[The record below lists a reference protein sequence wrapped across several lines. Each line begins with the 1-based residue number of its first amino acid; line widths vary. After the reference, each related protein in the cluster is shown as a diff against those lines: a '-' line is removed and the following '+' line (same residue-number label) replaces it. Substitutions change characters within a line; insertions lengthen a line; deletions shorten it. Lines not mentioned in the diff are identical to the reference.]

1 MKRILSALLGISVAA
16 TMAVGLTGCDMMT
29 AGNDKLVWYCIGEK
43 PEDHDMVME
52 EVNKIVEPE
61 LGLKLDIQYIDAAA
75 FTEKTKLMMSSNE
88 PYDLVFTG
96 YVNNYQAAVQMGGL
110 LDITDMMDNITM
122 KDGTKVKMSDAV
134 EDYFIEAALVDGRVY
149 GIPNTQ
155 VVSNPTCLQMSK
167 RVAEAT
173 GFDYERLDKL
183 GRNNNSYETMV
194 EYLDAF
200 TEELA
205 KIKAKENTDLGYK
218 YTMKPYNPATYAMY
232 EEIAGGISIRKDGTS
247 DELVIACD
255 TPEWK
260 YGKQTVRKWYELG
273 YIRNDMASAAA
284 MESSDSDSL
293 YATSATTWKP
303 GQEVYYIN
311 QYGEEPVYSFFGE
324 PNVWRTGPLA
334 TMISVNAR
342 TQHPEEAVKM
352 IYMLNSNKEL
362 FNLIVWGIEGKHYK
376 LNEDG
381 TAKTL
386 EGSGYDIA
394 SGAWRYGNQ
403 FNGYV
408 MEGQPADVWE
418 QTKKMNDESVKSPVL
433 GFVPDTTEI
442 SAEIANI
449 SAVGQEYKAYSEYGV
464 APFEEWYDA
473 YRAKLTAAGIE
484 KVRDELQKQYDAW
497 KAEQN

>member
-1 MKRILSALLGISVAA
+1 MKKVILA
-16 TMAVGLTGCDMMT
+16 TLAVSIVSTIAVGLTGCEMT
-29 AGNDKLVWYCIGEK
+29 DENDKLVWYCIGEK
-43 PEDHDMVME
+43 PIDHDMVME

-61 LGLKLDIQYIDAAA
+61 LGLKLDIQYIDDAS

-88 PYDLVFTG
+88 EYDLVFTG

-110 LDITDMMDNITM
+110 LDITDMMENITM
-122 KDGTKVKMSDAV
+122 KDGTRVKMSDAV
-134 EDYFIEAALVDGRVY
+134 EEYFIDSARVDGRVY

-155 VVSNPTCLQMSK
+155 VVSNPNCLIMSK
-167 RVAEAT
+167 SIADAT
-173 GFDYERLDKL
+173 GFDYEKL
-183 GRNNNSYETMV
+183 HELGQNNNSYDTMV
-194 EYLDAF
+194 EYLDVF

-218 YTMKPYNPATYAMY
+218 YTMKPYNPGLYNIY
-232 EEIAGGISIRKDGTS
+232 EEIVGGISVKKDGTS
-247 DELVIACD
+247 DELVITQD
-255 TPEWK
+255 TQEWK
-260 YGKQTVRKWYELG
+260 YTMDIIRKWYELG

-284 MESSDSDSL
+284 MESSDSDLL
-293 YATSATTWKP
+293 YATRTSTWKP
-303 GQEVYYIN
+303 GAEIYYVN
-311 QYGEEPVYSFFGE
+311 KYGEEPVSAFFGK

-342 TQHPEEAVKM
+342 AAHPEEAVKM

-362 FNLIVWGIEGKHYK
+362 FNLIAWGIEGKHYE

-386 EGSGYDIA
+386 EGSGYNIA
-394 SGAWRYGNQ
+394 ANAWRYGNQ

-418 QTKKMNDESVKSPVL
+418 QTKKMNDTAVKSPAL
-433 GFVPDTTEI
+433 GFVPDTSTI

-449 SAVGQEYKAYSEYGV
+449 SAVEQEYKAYREYGV
-464 APFEEWYDA
+464 APLGEWYDA
-473 YRAKLTAAGIE
+473 YRKKLSDAGIE
-484 KVRDELQKQYDAW
+484 KVRNEIQKQYDEW
-497 KAEQN
+497 KSDK